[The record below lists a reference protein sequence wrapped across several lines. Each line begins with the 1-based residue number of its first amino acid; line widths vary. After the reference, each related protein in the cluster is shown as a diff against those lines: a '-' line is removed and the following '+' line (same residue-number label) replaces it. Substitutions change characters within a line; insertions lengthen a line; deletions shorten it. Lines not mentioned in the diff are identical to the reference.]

1 MRGLQ
6 LPSSLRLEPMQLFTG
21 NTVEVA
27 AGASLPN
34 TNVIIMSGQGKKM
47 TNSKVA
53 GKKQTFTVVQR
64 LWRLDSPSGVLCSSL
79 T

>member
-1 MRGLQ
+1 
-6 LPSSLRLEPMQLFTG
+6 MQLITG
-21 NTVEVA
+21 NTVELA

-53 GKKQTFTVVQR
+53 GRKQTFTVVQR